1 MEYGWGNQMLQKH
14 FFCVVCMSCIIKWG
28 TIFTCWSQL
37 EYFWKKENGN
47 WFSFGWAAW
56 RTVKTM
62 KSISKNRS
70 TIPSIIPIM
79 WFQLEVQVEQMCSE
93 TCSAKKCQN
102 IEKTKQSHCWNCQ
115 LLSLS
120 FLGQDRSS
128 VFLIDKVVK
137 RRVISLSGIPFNVLL
152 CLSKVDEEKMNWTKR
167 SQIGLFWSN
176 CCCSINWHLKLEY
189 P

>member
-1 MEYGWGNQMLQKH
+1 MEYGWGNQMLQKY

-37 EYFWKKENGN
+37 EYFLKKENGN

-79 WFQLEVQVEQMCSE
+79 WFQLEVKLNRCAVKYAAQRNVKTLKRQSSPTVRTANYCPSLFSGKIDLLFSWSTRWWRGELHFIVRNSIQCSTLFEQSGWREDELHKTIPNRYVLVELLLQ
-93 TCSAKKCQN
+93 Q
-102 IEKTKQSHCWNCQ
+102 WNYTGC
-115 LLSLS
+115 
-120 FLGQDRSS
+120 F
-128 VFLIDKVVK
+128 F
-137 RRVISLSGIPFNVLL
+137 
-152 CLSKVDEEKMNWTKR
+152 
-167 SQIGLFWSN
+167 
-176 CCCSINWHLKLEY
+176 
-189 P
+189 